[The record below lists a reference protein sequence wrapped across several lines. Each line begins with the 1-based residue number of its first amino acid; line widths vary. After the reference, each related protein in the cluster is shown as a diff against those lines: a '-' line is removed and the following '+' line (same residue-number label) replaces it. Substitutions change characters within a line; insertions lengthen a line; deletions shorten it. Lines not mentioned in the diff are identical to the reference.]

1 MTISL
6 PQDKH
11 GKISA
16 RDKHMI
22 DKNDR
27 MSEKLPSLHGL
38 LGIIGS
44 YHRRFSYGKSIK
56 IASCCWTRNLDSS
69 FGSLKP
75 HIVLLINPVN
85 KQDSTRSWI

>member
-27 MSEKLPSLHGL
+27 MSEKLPSLHGS
-38 LGIIGS
+38 LGIIRS
-44 YHRRFSYGKSIK
+44 YHR
-56 IASCCWTRNLDSS
+56 
-69 FGSLKP
+69 
-75 HIVLLINPVN
+75 
-85 KQDSTRSWI
+85 